1 MPSDEDE
8 MLRTMGL
15 RSVEDLFADIPPA
28 VRIPKL
34 DLPDG
39 LPEDVVVGRVTS
51 MLAANRTV
59 VDMPTFL
66 GGGSYDHFV
75 PASVRAITS
84 RSAFYTS
91 YTPYQPELNAG
102 LLQAPCVGHS
112 VIVEL
117 PASGGEA

>member
-1 MPSDEDE
+1 MCAVQILKSHRPLNEDWMPSDVDE

-15 RSVEDLFADIPPA
+15 RSVDELFADIPAA

-39 LPEDVVVGRVTS
+39 LPEDVVVDRVSS

-66 GGGSYDHFV
+66 GGGVYDHFV
-75 PASVRAITS
+75 PASVRRS
-84 RSAFYTS
+84 R
-91 YTPYQPELNAG
+91 
-102 LLQAPCVGHS
+102 
-112 VIVEL
+112 
-117 PASGGEA
+117 PARSSTRR